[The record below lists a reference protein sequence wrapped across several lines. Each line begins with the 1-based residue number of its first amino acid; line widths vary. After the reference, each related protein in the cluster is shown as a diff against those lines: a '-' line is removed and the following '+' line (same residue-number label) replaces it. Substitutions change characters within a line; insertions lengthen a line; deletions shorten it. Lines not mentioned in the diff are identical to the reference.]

1 MNKIRFR
8 EIVSTLMGIAATNG
22 AAWEVEDDAF
32 IARFPDVAVTV
43 FVDDGP
49 IGAHWHSASRD
60 LAPAPFDSINDV
72 HKRKATQW
80 RKDWPAM
87 FSALEQSCAA
97 IADGT
102 AFA

>member
-1 MNKIRFR
+1 MNKARFR
-8 EIVSTLMGIAATNG
+8 EIISTLKNIATSNG
-22 AAWEVEDDAF
+22 AACEVEDDAF
-32 IARFPDVAVTV
+32 IARFPDVAMTV
-43 FVDDGP
+43 FVDGGP

-80 RKDWPAM
+80 RDDWPAL
-87 FSALEQSCAA
+87 FSALEQSCATVV
-97 IADGT
+97 DGT